1 MCGMF
6 DGPDLDAVEQL
17 VDDWQA
23 RISERAA
30 AARELSARLAELTGS
45 ARSPDGLVEVTVGAA
60 GTVTGL
66 ELAEG
71 IRRRP
76 AAVTA
81 QAVLTTIRAAQAALT
96 AAATAVTDETVGAD
110 TPTGRAVIASY
121 TARQAHPDG

>member
-1 MCGMF
+1 MF
-6 DGPDLDAVEQL
+6 DGHDLDAAEQL

-30 AARELSARLAELTGS
+30 AARELSARLAELTGT
-45 ARSPDGLVEVTVGAA
+45 ARSEDGLVEVTVGPA
-60 GTVTGL
+60 GTVTAL
-66 ELAEG
+66 ELDEG

-76 AAVTA
+76 AATTA
-81 QAVLTTIRAAQAALT
+81 QAILATMRAAQAALT

-121 TARQAHPDG
+121 TARQERADD